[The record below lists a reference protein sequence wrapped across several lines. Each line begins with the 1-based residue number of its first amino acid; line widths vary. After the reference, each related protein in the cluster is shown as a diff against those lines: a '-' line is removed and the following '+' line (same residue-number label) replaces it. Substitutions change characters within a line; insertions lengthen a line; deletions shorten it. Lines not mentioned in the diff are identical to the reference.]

1 MFLISLVI
9 GLSQS
14 PICKCWFVGFQNFL
28 IFLLKTIHTFKRL
41 FFFFEKIWLSA
52 PGTQARTAGWAA
64 VFGDLVVMDAA
75 APWSE
80 PPSAL
85 PWTTA
90 VASCRVCL
98 FLLLILCSL
107 CLTQQSVWWFK
118 IYVSFHCSPQFK
130 PHVTSDLSQSPNP
143 TNGLQGPPRSAL
155 PLWPFQP
162 WLDLFHSSRQILWLL
177 CCFPVLPSLFPL
189 SVFFCRCLYGSFP
202 SSFWVSAQ
210 MSLPQWDRSLSATP
224 PPLPAALALRFPW
237 FVFLCYSHHQI
248 TRSLLVLLP
257 PLGWKLCEVRDFSL
271 FCSLNRITVGP
282 EKASKY

>member
-1 MFLISLVI
+1 MTVSPWHLGQNCWLGSRLRGSCHHGCCSPVVRASVCSPLDHCSSFLQSL
-9 GLSQS
+9 
-14 PICKCWFVGFQNFL
+14 P
-28 IFLLKTIHTFKRL
+28 
-41 FFFFEKIWLSA
+41 
-52 PGTQARTAGWAA
+52 
-64 VFGDLVVMDAA
+64 
-75 APWSE
+75 
-80 PPSAL
+80 
-85 PWTTA
+85 
-90 VASCRVCL
+90 

-107 CLTQQSVWWFK
+107 CLTQQSMWWFK

-224 PPLPAALALRFPW
+224 PPLPAALALRSPW

>member
-14 PICKCWFVGFQNFL
+14 PTCKCWFVGFQNFL
-28 IFLLKTIHTFKRL
+28 IFLLKTIHIFKRL

-52 PGTQARTAGWAA
+52 PGTQARAAGWAA
-64 VFGDLVVMDAA
+64 VFGDLVIMDAA

-98 FLLLILCSL
+98 FLLLILCSR

-143 TNGLQGPPRSAL
+143 TKGLQGPPWSAL

-189 SVFFCRCLYGSFP
+189 SVFSADVYMAPSRLPFGCPLRCH
-202 SSFWVSAQ
+202 
-210 MSLPQWDRSLSATP
+210 SLSETVRSPQHRHLSQQHSLSASPDSFFSVT
-224 PPLPAALALRFPW
+224 L
-237 FVFLCYSHHQI
+237 I
-248 TRSLLVLLP
+248 TRSLGLYLSFFLH
-257 PLGWKLCEVRDFSL
+257 
-271 FCSLNRITVGP
+271 
-282 EKASKY
+282 